1 LKTETKT
8 VIGIDVSAH
17 ASEVAVMNDRQLVD
31 RFKMTNNAIGFQ
43 QLIST
48 IQKFAQL
55 PVIIFESTG
64 VYSRRLKALLDDHGY
79 RYTQLNPLLAKMQL
93 DRLHPN
99 KTDASDARRL
109 AETEFQLN
117 RPQTEVQAPVYTQL
131 KDLNRFYQQLTG
143 DNVQAK
149 NRLHRVLQLTFP
161 ELERLT
167 LSHTEPLYYHLVK
180 RFPHPQSIR
189 CHSFAEVTEQ
199 ILQSTLKHIGRPRA
213 QRLAKQ
219 LISWAAC
226 SYPAVTADSPVI
238 EQTVYWANQI
248 LELSAQRKAVIKEM
262 EQQAETLPEYP
273 IYLSIPGFAS
283 TTAVAVIAELGD
295 LRRFDSPNQIN
306 AYIGIDLR
314 HYESGRYT
322 AADTISKR
330 GDALARKILYR
341 SIGNMASAARYHP
354 NHINDYY
361 QRKKQSPGAITKK
374 IAIAAVHRLI
384 RTLYFLV
391 THNQTYD
398 YALATRS

>member
-1 LKTETKT
+1 M
-8 VIGIDVSAH
+8 IGLDVSSQT
-17 ASEVAVMNDRQLVD
+17 SEVAVMTDRQLVD
-31 RFKMTNNAIGFQ
+31 HFKITNDAIGFQ
-43 QLIST
+43 RLVSA
-48 IQKFAQL
+48 IQKFAQV
-55 PVIIFESTG
+55 PTIIFEATG
-64 VYSRRLKALLDDHGY
+64 VYSRRLRALLDDHGY

-99 KTDASDARRL
+99 KTDPNDARRL

-117 RPQTEVQAPVYTQL
+117 RPQTEAQAPVYAQL

-149 NRLHRVLQLTFP
+149 NRLHRALQLTFP

-167 LSHTEPLYYHLVK
+167 LSHTEPLYYHLVSL
-180 RFPHPQSIR
+180 FPQPQTVR
-189 CHSFAEVTEQ
+189 DHSLDEVTYL
-199 ILQSTLKHIGRPRA
+199 ILQSTLKHIGHLRA

-219 LISWAAC
+219 LIQWAAR
-226 SYPAVTADSPVI
+226 SYPAVPIDSPVVG
-238 EQTVYWANQI
+238 QTVYWANQI
-248 LELSAQRKAVIKEM
+248 LMLAAQRKAVIEEM
-262 EQQAETLPEYP
+262 KQRAETLPEYT
-273 IYLSIPGFAS
+273 IYLSVPGFAV
-283 TTAVAVIAELGD
+283 TTTVAVIAELGD

-314 HYESGRYT
+314 HYESGQYT
-322 AADTISKR
+322 AADSISRR

-341 SIGNMASAARYHP
+341 SIGTIASAARYHP

-361 QRKKQSPGAITKK
+361 QRKKQSPGTSTKK

-398 YALATRS
+398 YGLATRR

>member
-1 LKTETKT
+1 MT
-8 VIGIDVSAH
+8 
-17 ASEVAVMNDRQLVD
+17 DRQLVD
-31 RFKMTNNAIGFQ
+31 HFKITNDAIGFQ
-43 QLIST
+43 RLVST
-48 IQKFAQL
+48 IQKFAQM
-55 PVIIFESTG
+55 PAIIFEATG

-99 KTDASDARRL
+99 KTDPNDARRL

-117 RPQTEVQAPVYTQL
+117 RPQTDVQAPVYTQL

-161 ELERLT
+161 ELERLN
-167 LSHTEPLYYHLVK
+167 LSHTEPLYYHLMK
-180 RFPHPQSIR
+180 LFPQPQMVR
-189 CHSFAEVTEQ
+189 NHSLDEVTEQ
-199 ILQSTLKHIGRPRA
+199 ILQSTLKHIGSLRA

-219 LISWAAC
+219 LIQSAAR
-226 SYPAVTADSPVI
+226 SYPAVPIDSPVV
-238 EQTVYWANQI
+238 EQTVYWADQI
-248 LELSAQRKAVIKEM
+248 LTLSTQRKAVIEELK
-262 EQQAETLPEYP
+262 QRAETLPEYA
-273 IYLSIPGFAS
+273 IYLSIPGFAV

-314 HYESGRYT
+314 HYESGQFT
-322 AADTISKR
+322 AADAISKR
-330 GDALARKILYR
+330 GDAFARKILYR
-341 SIGNMASAARYHP
+341 SIGTIASAAHYHP

-361 QRKKQSPGAITKK
+361 QRKKQSPGAKTKK

-391 THNQTYD
+391 THNQKYD
-398 YALATRS
+398 YGLATRS